1 MEFEQINM
9 INIIYFITYSL
20 FMYSSQIN
28 PTYDDVSPIQKQ
40 QAPMLIWKKSL
51 YVDHVYTCT

>member
-1 MEFEQINM
+1 
-9 INIIYFITYSL
+9 
-20 FMYSSQIN
+20 MYSSQIN
-28 PTYDDVSPIQKQ
+28 PKYDDVSPIQKQ